1 MIINA
6 SVSNILYLIY
16 ICDIPHNECFMIFT
30 IVGLV
35 ICLYSIKNFHKGFLC
50 FLVFRLIL
58 GLNITVFVL
67 PGFPVVRLDML
78 MCLFFILLFLKN
90 KERLST
96 TKCAFPYKK
105 PFVFL
110 FISWCISSVVAYIGF
125 WGALPQLIGNVSKDL
140 ILIWM
145 IWKVVSIKDIRFLLK
160 WFSVVFLFAA
170 TYAFFEKLTAL
181 NPIRDYE
188 VSLAGAA
195 GVDWAY
201 SVDDVR
207 GYRVQS
213 VFEHAIGAGV
223 NFILYILFVLILLV
237 KIGIKTKWRNILY
250 IICILSAM
258 AAIFSNSRTPILFF
272 AISCFSFIKIKSLKT
287 FRLLGFVVLLALF
300 IAPYLSEYFD
310 IFKTIITPNSEESQ
324 YGSSPDLRFR
334 QLEAAIALLYFS
346 PLLGLGFNYYLTMNN
361 EFSSELLGRESM
373 WFSILPELGII
384 GIIANLY
391 LAYFSLIKIPIQYKS
406 WPVFFICLAYWVVG
420 SMTSLPGMKM
430 HLYYIIIFLIIK
442 NSPFYRIKYEL

>member
-1 MIINA
+1 M
-6 SVSNILYLIY
+6 
-16 ICDIPHNECFMIFT
+16 
-30 IVGLV
+30 
-35 ICLYSIKNFHKGFLC
+35 
-50 FLVFRLIL
+50 
-58 GLNITVFVL
+58 
-67 PGFPVVRLDML
+67 
-78 MCLFFILLFLKN
+78 
-90 KERLST
+90 
-96 TKCAFPYKK
+96 
-105 PFVFL
+105 
-110 FISWCISSVVAYIGF
+110 
-125 WGALPQLIGNVSKDL
+125 
-140 ILIWM
+140 
-145 IWKVVSIKDIRFLLK
+145 
-160 WFSVVFLFAA
+160 
-170 TYAFFEKLTAL
+170 
-181 NPIRDYE
+181 
-188 VSLAGAA
+188 
-195 GVDWAY
+195 
-201 SVDDVR
+201 
-207 GYRVQS
+207 
-213 VFEHAIGAGV
+213 
-223 NFILYILFVLILLV
+223 
-237 KIGIKTKWRNILY
+237 
-250 IICILSAM
+250 
-258 AAIFSNSRTPILFF
+258 
-272 AISCFSFIKIKSLKT
+272 KT